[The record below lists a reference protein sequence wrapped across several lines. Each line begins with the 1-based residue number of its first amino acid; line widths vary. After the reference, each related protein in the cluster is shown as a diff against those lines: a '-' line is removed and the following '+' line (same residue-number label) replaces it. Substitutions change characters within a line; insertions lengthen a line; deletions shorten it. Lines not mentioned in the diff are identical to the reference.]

1 MRRQKKGVIRDPMQ
15 SKAKIGQ
22 QLIFYLIVLAI
33 FYGIGFHNDG
43 GLDDKVDSDAPE
55 NRKAQQLFYS
65 GM

>member
-1 MRRQKKGVIRDPMQ
+1 MKRQKKGVIRDPMQ

-22 QLIFYLIVLAI
+22 QLIFSLIVLAI

-55 NRKAQQLFYS
+55 TRKAQ
-65 GM
+65 